1 MPNPRLPDGWT
12 EDWLAKWPYRG
23 ILAVCSYSRRLIEYW
38 GAWWLALFRWAL
50 RRHER
55 GHAWGIEECLSKVAF
70 SWRNFWSWLRY
81 RMCVM
86 AEDDDTWAGKAK
98 LLPLQALGL
107 GRYCPACTKY
117 LKDKGAFDA

>member
-1 MPNPRLPDGWT
+1 MPTPRLPDGWT
-12 EDWLAKWPYRG
+12 ENWLSKWPYTG
-23 ILAVCSYSRRLIEYW
+23 VLAMCWYSRRLIEYW

-55 GHAWGIEECLSKVAF
+55 GHAWGIEECLSGSRF
-70 SWRNFWSWLRY
+70 
-81 RMCVM
+81 CVM

-98 LLPLQALGL
+98 LLPLQVLGL

-117 LKDKGAFDA
+117 LKDKGAF